1 MHIPGYPSLLQVY
14 LFIVLVVIL
23 KVFSHEAVYVRH
35 ALGLRPVGKVEKKG
49 RNLP

>member
-1 MHIPGYPSLLQVY
+1 MPGYPSLLQVY
-14 LFIVLVVIL
+14 LFTVLVVIL
-23 KVFSHEAVYVRH
+23 KLFPCGAVYVRH